1 MAELNIVAFATD
13 VIRRTGYFLFTQIV
27 SRIISFLY
35 MVYLAGHLPVEQ
47 FGALNIA
54 LTILIVADT
63 VADLGLS
70 KLIVRTLSRDPSLVS
85 SYAGRLISLK
95 LILSTL
101 IYGVCVA
108 SVLAGGQDPDV
119 SLFILM
125 IGAGLMLTGAAA
137 ILEGV
142 LQSQN
147 MFGVIGSAH
156 VILSLVQAAAGVWV
170 IASGGGHAALAA
182 TFLLSNL
189 AFFAVMLTGVMR
201 KHGIG
206 PMAIAPLFWR
216 EQIARSLPYAAT
228 AMVVIFSMRC
238 ELLILSWA
246 SSPEQVAYFSI
257 AVRLNDAAILPTVVL
272 STVLMPIY
280 SRYHHDVVGKLAQSY
295 ALVLRWGLV
304 FAVPAALLAALLA
317 EPVITTILP
326 GYLSST
332 GLAALMFLAMPLYA
346 ISQLNNAVLLGS
358 DQQGRTMF
366 LLIGLAAVQFA
377 IGLTFI
383 IPYSARGAAL
393 SYATSTLAAA
403 VISTLFTRSR
413 YMPELSLT
421 RAVAP
426 ALFGAA
432 TTGTALWIV
441 QDSRLEIKLS
451 VAVAV
456 YAPTIWL
463 VMRVQRRRSR
473 GGGGHVTHH
482 I

>member
-1 MAELNIVAFATD
+1 MAALNIVAFATD
-13 VIRRTGYFLFTQIV
+13 VIHKTGFFLLAQIA
-27 SRIISFLY
+27 SRIVNFLY

-70 KLIVRTLSRDPSLVS
+70 KLIVRTLSREPSLVP

-95 LILSTL
+95 LILSLL

-108 SVLAGGQDPDV
+108 SVLAGGPGPDV
-119 SLFILM
+119 TLFILI

-147 MFGVIGSAH
+147 MFGVVGSAH
-156 VILSLVQAAAGVWV
+156 VVLSLVQTATGIWV
-170 IASGGGHAALAA
+170 IASGGGTAALAA

-189 AFFAVMLTGVMR
+189 AFLAVMLAGVIR

-206 PMAIAPLFWR
+206 PLELTPPFWR
-216 EQIARSLPYAAT
+216 EQISQSLPYAAT

-246 SSPEQVAYFSI
+246 SLPEKVAYFSI
-257 AVRLNDAAILPTVVL
+257 AVRLNDAAILPAIVL

-280 SRYHHDVVGKLAQSY
+280 SRYHHDAAGTLAQSY
-295 ALVLRWGLV
+295 AFVLRWGLV
-304 FAVPAALLAALLA
+304 CAVPAALLAALLA
-317 EPVITTILP
+317 EPVIAMILP
-326 GYLSST
+326 NYSSSA

-358 DQQGRTMF
+358 DQQGRTML
-366 LLIGLAAVQFA
+366 LLIGLAILQFVF
-377 IGLTFI
+377 GLAFI
-383 IPYSARGAAL
+383 IPYSAQGAAL
-393 SYATSTLAAA
+393 SYAAWTLAAA

-413 YMPELSLT
+413 YMPDLSLA

-426 ALFGAA
+426 ALLGAA
-432 TTGTALWIV
+432 LTGAALWMMR
-441 QDSRLEIKLS
+441 DSHLAIKL
-451 VAVAV
+451 AAAIAV
-456 YAPTIWL
+456 YAPTVWL
-463 VMRVQRRRSR
+463 VMRMQRGRWSAA
-473 GGGGHVTHH
+473 GAA
-482 I
+482 